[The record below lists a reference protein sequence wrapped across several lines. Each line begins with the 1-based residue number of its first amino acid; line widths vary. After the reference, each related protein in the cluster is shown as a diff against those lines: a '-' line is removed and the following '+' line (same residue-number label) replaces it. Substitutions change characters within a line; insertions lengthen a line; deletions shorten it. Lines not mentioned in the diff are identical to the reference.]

1 MVGVSPPTSSF
12 EMMISSP
19 ASAMNWTTGVVCGM
33 GTLPAVPPPWMFDFC
48 FRFCAPA
55 SIVSRPLTP
64 VPRCRIVTPARNGS
78 RRYFQ
83 LASGRESSWLAVSAI
98 DQVKSGIWPRP
109 YAFVREVDAVRRRAA
124 LRRLRENVAVHVERL
139 ARAEQLQLLDQVR
152 DLGVSQV
159 QDLTPPRA
167 ARGPR
172 RTDRATPRPTPREP
186 RSHRA
191 DRLCR

>member
-19 ASAMNWTTGVVCGM
+19 ASAINWMTGVVCGM

-64 VPRCRIVTPARNGS
+64 VPRCRIVTPALKGS

-83 LASGRESSWLAVSAI
+83 LASGRESSWFAVSAM
-98 DQVKSGIWPRP
+98 DHVKSGIW
-109 YAFVREVDAVRRRAA
+109 FGFHSLVRQIDAVGRRATLA
-124 LRRLRENVAVHVERL
+124 RLRHDVAMDVEWLPRT
-139 ARAEQLQLLDQVR
+139 EQLQLLDQVG
-152 DLGVSQV
+152 DLRVSQA
-159 QDLTPPRA
+159 QDLAPPRA

-172 RTDRATPRPTPREP
+172 RRRRATPLPTPRG
-186 RSHRA
+186 RHSRRA
-191 DRLCR
+191 SAP